1 MPKNNIRLVIF
12 DVNQTMF
19 NLSEIEFRF
28 MSVKLNP
35 NLVNYWFTSILKE
48 GFASSINK
56 VFVDFFSIAK
66 SELIKLSIIESRK
79 LSNKEIKYVLE
90 GFNRLKMNPT
100 VKKSLSRIYKKGY
113 TTVTLTNGSKNV
125 TERMLEYNQC
135 RHLVKKCF
143 SIEDMKLWKPN
154 KRIYKYVC
162 NKMNCDLGES
172 LMIASHSWDIYGAK
186 TAGLKTGFIK
196 NYEKVYPSYYT
207 KPDYVG
213 NDCLEIIKKIK

>member
-28 MSVKLNP
+28 KSIKLNP
-35 NLVNYWFTSILKE
+35 NSVNLWFTSILKE
-48 GFASSINK
+48 GFASSINN
-56 VFVDFFSIAK
+56 VFIDFFSIAT
-66 SELIKLSIIESRK
+66 SELVKLGLLENRK
-79 LSNKEIKYVLE
+79 LANKEIKYILE
-90 GFNRLKMNPT
+90 GFNKLKINPS
-100 VKKSLSRIYKKGY
+100 VRESLSRIYKKGY
-113 TTVTLTNGSKNV
+113 TAVTLTNGSKNV
-125 TERMLEYNQC
+125 TEKMLEYNQC
-135 RHLVKKCF
+135 KHLVKKCF

-154 KRIYKYVC
+154 KKIYKYVC
-162 NKMNCDLGES
+162 NKMNCDPVES

-213 NDCLEIIKKIK
+213 NNCLEIIKKIK